1 MLIKF
6 YTHTL
11 LKKQIM
17 TLLNKIRFLFLFS
30 FLLMASAAFGQK
42 KITVKGTVV
51 DARTNEPLPFVS
63 IFFKGTSIGTDTDLD
78 GKYELTTEW
87 GTETLGASYLGYDDQ
102 YIVINPDDKNQR
114 VNFAL
119 AETVSETI
127 TVTVTGKK
135 KKYDPKGPAVQL
147 FEKVIDAAPNNRPKK
162 YDYFEYD
169 KYEKVQFDLNN
180 ISKKFKNKRALKPFR
195 FIFDY
200 ADTSNFTGKTALP
213 IYIREAASKVYY
225 RKKPEAQK
233 EFREGIKITNIEGL
247 VSDDA
252 FNVITDVLY
261 RDIDIYEDQ
270 ILVFDKPFPSPLAG
284 AIAKASYRY
293 YIIDTMEMNG
303 HDVIRLDFTTK
314 QNNTEPVFNGSLY
327 VKNDSTYA
335 VVKADL
341 TVPKDI
347 NLNFVNDLQMTQ
359 EFRQDGDVWI
369 LEKDVIAVDFSPL
382 KTGLGMIANRS
393 VLYENHLAN
402 VKRENNKYEGS
413 KKVVDADDVF
423 KRSDEFWTEARLEEL
438 TDKELGVY
446 QMIDTLQKVPAFKR
460 ITNVIALLFSGYQP
474 VGPVDIGPIAAF
486 YSFNPVEGLRLRF
499 GGQTNLNFSKKIQ
512 LEGYGAYGFEDEEWK
527 YAGAMKYSFRDDFMS
542 NPQHYIRVAYQ
553 HDTKFVG
560 SQLRFVQEDN
570 FLLSFKRGVNDRM
583 LFLDRYSAEYGLEF
597 KNNLSFKVGFDKL
610 RQEAL
615 GSLNFKTGDDDVTP
629 AKYLYSSEF
638 NAEVRFAPNEQF
650 IQGRN
655 YRTPIFNK
663 YPVLTLNYNY
673 GVDGLGGDY
682 EYHKVQLHAFK
693 RFYLSIFGNMR
704 IEAEA
709 GRIFADKLPYF
720 FLKFPRANQS
730 YIYRTGAFN
739 MMNFMEFANDKWAS
753 VIMEHFFEGFFL
765 NKVPLIK
772 RLKLREVISFK
783 AVYGGLDDK
792 NNPDKN
798 ADLIQFIKKES
809 NNQPITYS
817 LEDKPYMEASAGL
830 YNIFKFGRVDFVQR
844 LNYLDNPDV
853 PELFGVKG
861 LGVRVKVS
869 VTF

>member
-1 MLIKF
+1 MF
-6 YTHTL
+6 
-11 LKKQIM
+11 
-17 TLLNKIRFLFLFS
+17 LNKIRFLFLLA
-30 FLLMASAAFGQK
+30 FLLVGSVAFGQK

-51 DARTNEPLPFVS
+51 DAATNEPLSFATV
-63 IFFKGTSIGTDTDLD
+63 IFAGTTIGTQTDLD
-78 GKYELTTEW
+78 GEYEITTEW
-87 GTETLGASYLGYDDQ
+87 GTDTLGANYLGYDDQ
-102 YIVINPDDKNQR
+102 FIVINPDDKNQR

-119 AETVSETI
+119 SETINETI
-127 TVTVTGKK
+127 TVVVYGEDS
-135 KKYDPKGPAVQL
+135 KYDKNGPAVQL

-180 ISKKFKNKRALKPFR
+180 ISKKFKNRKAFKPFK
-195 FIFDY
+195 FIFEY
-200 ADTSNFTGKTALP
+200 ADTSDFTGKTALP

-233 EFREGIKITNIEGL
+233 EFREGIKITSIEGL
-247 VSDDA
+247 VSEDA

-270 ILVFDKPFPSPLAG
+270 ILIFDKQFLSPLAG
-284 AIAKASYRY
+284 GLAKASYRY
-293 YIIDTMEMNG
+293 YIIDTLEVNN
-303 HDVIRLDFTTK
+303 HEVIRLDFTTK
-314 QNNTEPVFNGSLY
+314 KTNTEPVFNGSLY

-341 TVPKDI
+341 TVPKGI

-359 EFRQDGDVWI
+359 EFRQEEDVWI
-369 LEKDVIAVDFSPL
+369 LEKDLVAIDFSPL
-382 KTGLGMIANRS
+382 KKGKGLGMIANRS

-402 VKRENNKYEGS
+402 VKREKDKYEGS
-413 KKVVDADDVF
+413 EKVVDAKDVF
-423 KRSDEFWTEARLEEL
+423 KRSDEFWSEARLEEL
-438 TDKELGVY
+438 SDKELGVY
-446 QMIDTLQKVPAFKR
+446 EMIDTLQKVPAFKR
-460 ITNVIALLFSGYQP
+460 ITNILALAFSGYQP

-512 LEGYGAYGFEDEEWK
+512 LEGYGAYGFEDERWK
-527 YAGAMKYSFRDDFMS
+527 YAGAIRYSFREDFRS
-542 NPQHYIRVAYQ
+542 NPQHYIRLAYQ

-597 KNNLSFKVGFDKL
+597 KNNLSFKLGFDHLK
-610 RQEAL
+610 QEAL
-615 GSLNFKTGDDDVTP
+615 GSINFKTGEEDVAP
-629 AKYLYSSEF
+629 VDFLYNSEF
-638 NAEVRFAPNEQF
+638 NGEIRFAPNEQF

-663 YPVLTLNYNY
+663 YPVITLNYAL
-673 GVDGLGGDY
+673 GVDGLGGDNSY
-682 EYHKVQLHAFK
+682 QKVQIHAFK

-765 NKVPLIK
+765 NKIPLIK
-772 RLKLREVISFK
+772 RLKLREVVSFK
-783 AVYGGLDDK
+783 AVYGGLDDE
-792 NNPDKN
+792 NNPNKN
-798 ADLIQFIKKES
+798 PELIQFIRKES
-809 NNQPITYS
+809 TGEPITY
-817 LEDKPYMEASAGL
+817 LLDQKPYMEASAGL

-853 PELFGVKG
+853 PDLFGVKG

-869 VTF
+869 VKF